1 MTPVADCNLAEF
13 YHSVPTSQD
22 KLSLQ
27 RSFFGCLA
35 TTLTYLHDSQ
45 VRHKDIKPQNILVYK
60 SKVLL
65 TDFGISRDLSDLSRS
80 TTTGDT
86 ARTRRYCAPKVD
98 TKTARNTSP
107 GTPRLMY
114 GLLGVSSWR

>member
-22 KLSLQ
+22 KLSLL

-45 VRHKDIKPQNILVYK
+45 VRHKDIKPQNIPVYK

-65 TDFGISRDLSDLSRS
+65 TDFGISRDFSDLSTYLEAQQPAIRPEP
-80 TTTGDT
+80 GGIV
-86 ARTRRYCAPKVD
+86 RLRLIQRR
-98 TKTARNTSP
+98 P
-107 GTPRLMY
+107 GTPRQEHL
-114 GLLGVSSWR
+114 V